1 MIDGNQKIVQ
11 LENEIERLKSAVEEL
26 TVLNDLAI
34 AASSSMEVDQVLDTI
49 VEKSIKALKAEQG
62 SILLVT
68 EQQEKPL
75 QTLIRQADRISR
87 TMTYKVGDHITGW
100 VLKHQAPL
108 VIENLATD
116 HRFNTTE
123 EEKKAIRNLLAVPTQ
138 FKGKLLGLLM
148 VTNKKTS
155 EPFSKD
161 DIRLLSIIAAQS
173 GQLIRNSQLQQE
185 TLEKERLA
193 QELETA
199 RKIQMGLIPPTTP
212 VLQAFDFASH
222 ISPAEEVGGDYFDFL
237 TLQDSLL
244 GIVQADVSGHGAAA
258 AMIMAMLKGIL
269 HSITHNFS
277 SADKALQ
284 EINQILHHTSPP
296 DMFITMTMM
305 VLDPQT
311 KTMQFSNAGHNPPI
325 FYESQS
331 HTVSLLENPGCALN
345 CDVHPVYQV
354 KDIKFNEN
362 DLIFVYTDGIP
373 EAFNRNSEM
382 FGYERLKESV
392 QKAAE
397 RPAPQIIELVKMEF
411 LKFLDGSPQTDDI
424 AMIAIKA
431 V

>member
-1 MIDGNQKIVQ
+1 MVDSDQKIAR

-34 AASSSMEVDQVLDTI
+34 AASSSMEVDQVLDII

-75 QTLIRQADRISR
+75 QTLIRQADRSSR

-100 VLKHQAPL
+100 VLKNQVPL
-108 VIENLATD
+108 LIENLAKD
-116 HRFNTTE
+116 QRFNTTK
-123 EEKKAIRNLLAVPTQ
+123 EEKKAIRNLLTVPIQ
-138 FKGKLLGLLM
+138 FKGRLIGLLT
-148 VTNKKTS
+148 VTNKKTT
-155 EPFSKD
+155 EPFSKTD
-161 DIRLLSIIAAQS
+161 TRLLSIIAAQS

-199 RKIQMGLIPPTTP
+199 RKIQMELIPSTTP
-212 VLQAFDFASH
+212 VLPAFDFASYF
-222 ISPAEEVGGDYFDFL
+222 SSAEEVGGDYFDFL

-258 AMIMAMLKGIL
+258 AMIMTMLKGIL

-284 EINQILHHTSPP
+284 EINDILHHTSPP
-296 DMFITMTMM
+296 EMFITMIMM

-311 KTMQFSNAGHNPPI
+311 KTIKFSNAGHNPPI
-325 FYESQS
+325 FYKSQS

-345 CDVHPVYQV
+345 CDPHSVYRV
-354 KDIKFNEN
+354 KDLKFNEN
-362 DLIFVYTDGIP
+362 DLIFLYTDGIP
-373 EAFNRNSEM
+373 EAFNRSLEM
-382 FGYERLKESV
+382 FCYKRLQETI
-392 QKAAE
+392 QKAADQ
-397 RPAPQIIELVKMEF
+397 PALQIIEQVKLEV